1 MRFVTVVGNPKPAS
15 RTLVIAAAAA
25 DAVARAAGRAGDRVT
40 VDLSVLARHLLL
52 PEPSPAV
59 EEAIEQVTAADLL
72 LVASPTYKGTY
83 SGLLKVFL
91 DRLPH
96 RSLGGTAALPLM
108 VMAAPQHAMAV
119 HAYLR
124 PLLAELGATVLTS
137 GLAILESDLD
147 QLDAMLEPWAQQVA
161 GALGARLLADAGGPA
176 VPAPAHAV

>member
-1 MRFVTVVGNPKPAS
+1 MRFVIVVGNPKPAS
-15 RTLVIAAAAA
+15 RTLTVATAAA
-25 DAVARAAGRAGDRVT
+25 DAVTRTAELAGDRET

-59 EEAIEQVTAADLL
+59 EDAIEQVTAADLL

-83 SGLLKVFL
+83 TGLLKVFL

-96 RSLGGTAALPLM
+96 RALDGTMALPLM
-108 VMAAPQHAMAV
+108 VMSAPEHAMAV

-124 PLLAELGATVLTS
+124 PLLAELGAGVLTS
-137 GLAILESDLD
+137 GLAVLEADLNE
-147 QLDAMLEPWAQQVA
+147 LDAVLEPWAERVA
-161 GALGARLLADAGGPA
+161 DALGARLLAGA

>member
-1 MRFVTVVGNPKPAS
+1 V
-15 RTLVIAAAAA
+15 L
-25 DAVARAAGRAGDRVT
+25 AGDRET

-59 EEAIEQVTAADLL
+59 EDAIEQVTAADLL
-72 LVASPTYKGTY
+72 LVASPTFKGTY

-96 RSLGGTAALPLM
+96 RALDGIMALPVL
-108 VMAAPQHAMAV
+108 VMAAPQHAPAV

-124 PLLAELGATVLTS
+124 PLLAELGATVLMS
-137 GLAILESDLD
+137 GLAVLEADLD
-147 QLDAMLEPWAQQVA
+147 ELDGVLEPWAERVA
-161 GALGARLLADAGGPA
+161 GALGTRLLAG